1 MVQVVTFKVEKRE
14 KAGKGAA
21 RAVRRLG
28 LVPGVIY
35 GDKQEPVLVQMDPR
49 QLIAA
54 LHKPGFYAHQ
64 YDLVVE
70 GGETHRVMAQDVQ
83 FHVVTD
89 APQHVD
95 FLRVNENTRVHV
107 EVEVEFVNH
116 NAAPGLK
123 RGGIL
128 NVVRHEIEV
137 IARPGDVPEK
147 IVADLTGLDINDSL
161 HISAVKLPEGVRPA
175 ISDRDFTIATIA
187 APAGG
192 VEG

>member
-35 GDKQEPVLVQMDPR
+35 GDKQEAVLVQMDPR

-54 LHKPGFYAHQ
+54 LNKPGFYSHQ

-89 APQHVD
+89 APLHVD
-95 FLRVNENTRVHV
+95 FLRVNKDHAVHADV
-107 EVEVEFVNH
+107 QVEFINQ
-116 NAAPGLK
+116 NECPGLK
-123 RGGIL
+123 KGGTL
-128 NVVRHEIEV
+128 NVVRHSVEV
-137 IARPGDVPEK
+137 IARPD
-147 IVADLTGLDINDSL
+147 DLPDSITVDLAGLDINASI
-161 HISAVKLPEGVRPA
+161 HISNVKLPEGVRPA
-175 ISDRDFTIATIA
+175 IADRDFTIATIA

-192 VEG
+192 KSE

>member
-54 LHKPGFYAHQ
+54 LNKPGFYSHQ

-89 APQHVD
+89 
-95 FLRVNENTRVHV
+95 L
-107 EVEVEFVNH
+107 
-116 NAAPGLK
+116 
-123 RGGIL
+123 
-128 NVVRHEIEV
+128 
-137 IARPGDVPEK
+137 
-147 IVADLTGLDINDSL
+147 SL
-161 HISAVKLPEGVRPA
+161 IHISEPTRL
-175 ISDRDFTIATIA
+175 
-187 APAGG
+187 
-192 VEG
+192 

>member
-35 GDKQEPVLVQMDPR
+35 GDKQEAVLVQMDPR

-54 LHKPGFYAHQ
+54 LHKPGFYSHQ

-89 APQHVD
+89 APLHVD
-95 FLRVNENTRVHV
+95 FLRVNKDHAVHA
-107 EVEVEFVNH
+107 EVQVEFINQ
-116 NAAPGLK
+116 NECPGLK
-123 RGGIL
+123 KGGTL
-128 NVVRHEIEV
+128 NVVRHSVEV
-137 IARPGDVPEK
+137 IARPDDLPEQ
-147 IVADLTGLDINDSL
+147 IVVDLAGLEINASV
-161 HISAVKLPEGVRPA
+161 HISNVKLPEGVRPA
-175 ISDRDFTIATIA
+175 IADRDFTIATIS

-192 VEG
+192 KTE